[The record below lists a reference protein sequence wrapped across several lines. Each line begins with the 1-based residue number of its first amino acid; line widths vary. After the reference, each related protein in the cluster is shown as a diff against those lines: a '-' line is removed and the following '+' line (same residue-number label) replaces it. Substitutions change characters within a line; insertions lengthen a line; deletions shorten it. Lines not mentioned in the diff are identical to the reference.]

1 MTAKGQF
8 LTRTYGAY
16 FHRDVPEPDDELARV
31 GPGTPCGEYLR
42 RFWQP
47 VAHCQELSDLPVA
60 VRVMGEDLVLFRDR
74 SGRVGLLE
82 RHCSHRGTSLEFGLV
97 AERGIR
103 CCYHGWLFDVDGR
116 ILETPGEP
124 AGSTLKDRL
133 CHGAYP
139 VREYGG
145 LVFAYMGPPEK
156 LPPFPVLDT
165 FEFPG
170 FRLELGDL
178 DRNVKPCNWLQ
189 VQDNVV
195 DIAHE
200 VFLHARVSGLQ
211 INDAGGR
218 PLAEI
223 LELGELDFVET
234 PAGILCM
241 ETRRVGDSV
250 WIRTIEHVAPN
261 IAQIP
266 QTPALPPKYPE
277 GRTQISVRPR
287 ATRWRVPIDDYNTIE
302 FSFARVREGEQNT
315 YTKDASLARRSNF
328 GDRPYEEKQRH
339 PGDYDAQISQR
350 PLAIHALE
358 HLGATDRGVIMFRK
372 MVRDGIR
379 AVQRG
384 EDPKG
389 LDRRAAGAIPT
400 YGHETLLRVPPA
412 ATPEEDQALLR
423 TTARQVTERFLRDPL
438 AAAGGVVEI

>member
-1 MTAKGQF
+1 MAVRRPLLGQS
-8 LTRTYGAY
+8 YGAY
-16 FHRDVPEPDDELARV
+16 YNREVPKEDEELARV
-31 GPGTPCGEYLR
+31 GPETPCGEYLR

-47 VAHCQELSDLPVA
+47 VAHSQELKDLPVA

-82 RHCSHRGTSLEFGLV
+82 RHCSHRGTSLEFGLIS
-97 AERGIR
+97 ERGIR
-103 CCYHGWLFDVDGR
+103 CCYHGWLYDVDGR
-116 ILETPGEP
+116 LLETPGEP
-124 AGSTLKDRL
+124 ANSTLKDRL
-133 CHGAYP
+133 FHGAYP
-139 VREYGG
+139 VQEYHG
-145 LVFAYMGPPEK
+145 LVFAYMGPPEQQ
-156 LPPFPVLDT
+156 PPFPILDT

-178 DRNVKPCNWLQ
+178 DTNIKPCNWLQ

-218 PLAEI
+218 PLAE
-223 LELGELDFVET
+223 LLDLGELDFVET
-234 PAGILCM
+234 PVGVLTM
-241 ETRRVGDSV
+241 ETRRMGDSI
-250 WIRTIEHVAPN
+250 WIRTVEHISPN

-266 QTPALPPKYPE
+266 QTPALPPKYPH

-287 ATRWRVPIDDYNTIE
+287 ATRWRVPIDDYHTIE
-302 FSFARVREGEQNT
+302 FSFARVQEGQENT
-315 YTKDASLARRSNF
+315 YTKNASLARRSNF
-328 GDRPYEEKQRH
+328 GDRPYEEKQRQ
-339 PGDYDAQISQR
+339 PGDYDAQVSQR
-350 PLAIHALE
+350 SIAVHALE
-358 HLGATDRGVIMFRK
+358 HLGATDRGVTMFRR

-389 LDRRAAGAIPT
+389 INRRRDGAIPT
-400 YGHETLLRVPPA
+400 YGHETILRVPPA
-412 ATPEEDQALLR
+412 ATSEEDRVLLR
-423 TTARQVTERFLRDPL
+423 STARSVTERFLRDPM